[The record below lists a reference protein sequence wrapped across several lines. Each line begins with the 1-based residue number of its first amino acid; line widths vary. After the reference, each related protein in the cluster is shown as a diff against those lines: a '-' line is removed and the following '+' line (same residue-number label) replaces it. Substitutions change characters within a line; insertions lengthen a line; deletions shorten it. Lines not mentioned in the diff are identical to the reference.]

1 MEIWD
6 AINRA
11 NILTAGVQEKFENA
25 TGVENLFKE
34 IVMERSP
41 KLKQR
46 TNTHAWK
53 GLRSSVRFKSAK
65 SMARNIIIQFSEV
78 EKGGL

>member
-25 TGVENLFKE
+25 TGVGTLFKE
-34 IVMERSP
+34 IVMEISP

-46 TNTHAWK
+46 TNTHVWK
-53 GLRSSVRFKSAK
+53 GLKDLQLDSSQPS
-65 SMARNIIIQFSEV
+65 SWQEI
-78 EKGGL
+78 L